1 MLMKTKSNKNQVV
14 HFLCK
19 PQGGKAYL
27 HNALNSQSERVFIEA
42 LHHIIDAMNQDLT
55 SSSL

>member
-1 MLMKTKSNKNQVV
+1 MKTKSNKNQVV